1 MENHNIVI
9 IGMPGSGK
17 TTFGT
22 ALAEALGRDFYDA
35 DTYLETSE
43 GRTIKEL
50 FAVSEDC
57 FRDAETRTARALGS
71 KKGVVIATGGGVI
84 KRRENIDIYKENGII
99 IFLDRAPEN
108 IVTDVDVSTRPL
120 LKDGPSKVFDLY
132 RERIDTYRS
141 SADYHMA
148 NDESIEHVL
157 EHLERL
163 VKELLEKRT

>member
-1 MENHNIVI
+1 MKNHNIVI

-22 ALAEALGRDFYDA
+22 ALAESLGREFYDA
-35 DTYLETSE
+35 DTYLEASE

-57 FRDAETRTARALGS
+57 FRDAETRTARALGG
-71 KKGVVIATGGGVI
+71 KKRVVIATGGGVI

-99 IFLDRAPEN
+99 IFLDRAPED
-108 IVTDVDVSTRPL
+108 IVTDV
-120 LKDGPSKVFDLY
+120 VFDLY

-141 SADYHMA
+141 SADYRMA

-157 EHLERL
+157 EHLEHL

>member
-1 MENHNIVI
+1 M
-9 IGMPGSGK
+9 GG
-17 TTFGT
+17 
-22 ALAEALGRDFYDA
+22 
-35 DTYLETSE
+35 
-43 GRTIKEL
+43 
-50 FAVSEDC
+50 
-57 FRDAETRTARALGS
+57 

-99 IFLDRAPEN
+99 IFLDRAPED

-141 SADYHMA
+141 SADYRMA

-157 EHLERL
+157 EHLEHL

>member
-50 FAVSEDC
+50 FAVS
-57 FRDAETRTARALGS
+57 
-71 KKGVVIATGGGVI
+71 
-84 KRRENIDIYKENGII
+84 
-99 IFLDRAPEN
+99 
-108 IVTDVDVSTRPL
+108 
-120 LKDGPSKVFDLY
+120 
-132 RERIDTYRS
+132 
-141 SADYHMA
+141 
-148 NDESIEHVL
+148 
-157 EHLERL
+157 
-163 VKELLEKRT
+163 

>member
-43 GRTIKEL
+43 GRTITEL
-50 FAVSEDC
+50 FAVSEEC
-57 FRDAETRTARALGS
+57 FRDAETRTTRALGG

-99 IFLDRAPEN
+99 IFLDRAPED

-141 SADYHMA
+141 SADYRMA

-157 EHLERL
+157 EHLEHL
-163 VKELLEKRT
+163 VKELLEKRV

>member
-17 TTFGT
+17 TTFGN
-22 ALAEALGRDFYDA
+22 ALAEALGREFYDA
-35 DTYLETSE
+35 DTYLEASE

-99 IFLDRAPEN
+99 IFLDRAPED
-108 IVTDVDVSTRPL
+108 IVTDVDVSTRP
-120 LKDGPSKVFDLY
+120 
-132 RERIDTYRS
+132 
-141 SADYHMA
+141 
-148 NDESIEHVL
+148 
-157 EHLERL
+157 
-163 VKELLEKRT
+163 

>member
-84 KRRENIDIYKENGII
+84 KRRENIDIYKENGHRRI
-99 IFLDRAPEN
+99 LLPMWMYRPVPYSKTDRLESLTCTESALILIVHRQTIVWLMMRVLNMYWN
-108 IVTDVDVSTRPL
+108 IWS
-120 LKDGPSKVFDLY
+120 
-132 RERIDTYRS
+132 
-141 SADYHMA
+141 
-148 NDESIEHVL
+148 VL
-157 EHLERL
+157 
-163 VKELLEKRT
+163 

>member
-50 FAVSEDC
+50 FAVKIG
-57 FRDAETRTARALGS
+57 RAS
-71 KKGVVIATGGGVI
+71 C
-84 KRRENIDIYKENGII
+84 
-99 IFLDRAPEN
+99 
-108 IVTDVDVSTRPL
+108 
-120 LKDGPSKVFDLY
+120 
-132 RERIDTYRS
+132 RER
-141 SADYHMA
+141 
-148 NDESIEHVL
+148 VL
-157 EHLERL
+157 RL
-163 VKELLEKRT
+163 V